1 MPSGPWGDRL
11 KIHCK
16 YDELADPRSLKDNP
30 KNRNKHPS
38 EQIERLAKLYEY
50 HGIRHPIIV
59 SALSGFIV
67 AGHGRKQAAIKAG
80 LQIVPV
86 VYQEF
91 ESHEHE
97 YAFLQADNAIALWAE
112 LDVAGVQID
121 ALELSTDFNVD
132 MLGVKDFDLNN
143 EETKEEQIEKEILF
157 SYKIEVE
164 CINEQNQ
171 NELSQELESR
181 GFKVRV
187 LI

>member
-1 MPSGPWGDRL
+1 MPSGRWGNRL

-16 YDELADPRSLKDNP
+16 YDELLDPRSLKDHP

-59 SALSGFIV
+59 SALSGNIV

-80 LQIVPV
+80 LQVVPV
-86 VYQEF
+86 VYQNF
-91 ESHEHE
+91 ESIEHE

-121 ALELSTDFNVD
+121 AMELSTDFNVD
-132 MLGVKDFDLNN
+132 MLGI
-143 EETKEEQIEKEILF
+143 KEIQIEVPNFEAGTEDDQGKLDQKKPI
-157 SYKIEVE
+157 VTQCPNCGE
-164 CINEQNQ
+164 CFDANENKPQN
-171 NELSQELESR
+171 
-181 GFKVRV
+181 
-187 LI
+187 